1 MARGWMRERSVPSRI
16 LEILELEG
24 PLTVHQLLAEF
35 EMRGWEVNINT
46 MRRAGAR
53 LQDFGRI
60 TTQLVES
67 ADLTGSRKTG
77 AFREELLYIPQEGG
91 NDGDTSADH
100 VQ

>member
-35 EMRGWEVNINT
+35 EVRGWEVKIET

-53 LQDFGRI
+53 LEDFGRI
-60 TTQLVES
+60 TTELVES
-67 ADLTGSRKTG
+67 ADLKGRNTVG
-77 AFREELLYIPQEGG
+77 AFRQELLYIPQEGS

-100 VQ
+100 VH